1 MSSKNRTQ
9 GVFSFVVALSPF
21 DFTFPLR
28 RNPAVWSTFI
38 ICFWSQQQQQQPESQ
53 KATAFTISKLPTYFL
68 QSLNFQLISCKTTEV
83 SNLCQFRRK
92 RFQTFWETLTIK
104 LSSLALWQWNIETG
118 GIGDKLVK
126 ILGIPEINGKV
137 GEEEENGGAAGQL
150 QRHALKN
157 ETKRKERIKK
167 QKSIKNKEKKG

>member
-9 GVFSFVVALSPF
+9 GVFLFVVALSPF

-157 ETKRKERIKK
+157 ETKPKERIKK
-167 QKSIKNKEKKG
+167 TKKH

>member
-9 GVFSFVVALSPF
+9 GVFLFVVALSPF

-38 ICFWSQQQQQQPESQ
+38 ICFWSQQQQQPESQ
-53 KATAFTISKLPTYFL
+53 KATAFTISKLPTYFM
-68 QSLNFQLISCKTTEV
+68 QNLNFQLISCKTTEV

-92 RFQTFWETLTIK
+92 GFRLFGKRWRSTWAHLHCGNETLK
-104 LSSLALWQWNIETG
+104 PG

-157 ETKRKERIKK
+157 ETKSKGRITKH
-167 QKSIKNKEKKG
+167 